1 MPITKSAKK
10 ALRQNAR
17 KKAVND
23 ARKKT
28 MKETVKL
35 FKKAPASASLA
46 TAYKAIDKA
55 GKKHTIHKNR
65 ASRLKSRLAKR
76 LAKVA

>member
-23 ARKKT
+23 ARKKA
-28 MKETVKL
+28 MKEAVKA
-35 FKKAPASASLA
+35 FKRAPAHNLLA
-46 TAYKAIDKA
+46 TAYKGIDKA
-55 GKKHTIHKNR
+55 AKKGTIHRNR
-65 ASRLKSRLAKR
+65 ASRLKSRLAKK
-76 LAKVA
+76 LAKAA